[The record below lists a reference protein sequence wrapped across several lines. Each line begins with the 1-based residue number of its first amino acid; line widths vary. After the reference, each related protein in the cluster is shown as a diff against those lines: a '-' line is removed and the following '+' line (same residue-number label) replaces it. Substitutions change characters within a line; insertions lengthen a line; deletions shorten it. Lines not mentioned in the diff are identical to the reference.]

1 MPFQLMPLPYAP
13 NALSPTISA
22 STVSIHHGKHH
33 QGYVDKLNTLIT
45 GTRFEALSLEDV
57 IAATWSHPEQ
67 RKIFNAAGQILNHDL
82 YWKSLTPD
90 GGQSPPERLARHLE
104 RDFGSIEKFEQKFL
118 DVAVALFGSGWA
130 WLVTDGKRMDVIST
144 EGAVTPSVFGLHPL
158 LCVDVWEHAYY
169 LDYQSDRP
177 AHVKAVMAKLANWSF
192 AAEQLDACVAEVG
205 APRFRSKAMPAVQ
218 ATV

>member
-1 MPFQLMPLPYAP
+1 ME
-13 NALSPTISA
+13 
-22 STVSIHHGKHH
+22 IHHGKHH
-33 QGYVDKLNTLIT
+33 QGYVDKLNALVA
-45 GTRFEALSLEDV
+45 GKRFEALSLEDL
-57 IAATWSHPEQ
+57 IAATWSQPEQ
-67 RKIFNAAGQILNHDL
+67 RSIFNAAGQILNHDL

-90 GGQSPPERLARHLE
+90 GGKRPPEMLAGQLE

-118 DVAVALFGSGWA
+118 DVAVSLFGSGWA

-169 LDYQSDRP
+169 LDYQSDRS

-192 AAEQLDACVAEVG
+192 AAEQLDLVDAG
-205 APRFRSKAMPAVQ
+205 AHIPHANSNGMAASTAIASSPSHQ
-218 ATV
+218 